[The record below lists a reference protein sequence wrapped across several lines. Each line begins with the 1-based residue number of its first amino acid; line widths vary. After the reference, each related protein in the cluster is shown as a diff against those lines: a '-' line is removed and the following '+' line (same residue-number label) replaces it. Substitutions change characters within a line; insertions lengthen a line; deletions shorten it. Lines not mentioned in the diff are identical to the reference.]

1 MTEQSAPSFKLWWL
15 SINTNR
21 DGLLF
26 MIPYR
31 FIPLD
36 KKVIE
41 QYYNPECQA
50 SETFHSIEK
59 SIDRPSVSGASRGH
73 LVNDGYYYNQE
84 QNVLQHYRFP
94 ELFIRRTKAV
104 YISVAN
110 DEIIGIAKAIE
121 KVPPL

>member
-1 MTEQSAPSFKLWWL
+1 MFT
-15 SINTNR
+15 
-21 DGLLF
+21 
-26 MIPYR
+26 IPCQ

-41 QYYNPECQA
+41 QYYNPERQA

>member
-1 MTEQSAPSFKLWWL
+1 MARIIKFACLIGLRPAEVVESVRL
-15 SINTNR
+15 INSVHPGEHKGTRRNLGTR
-21 DGLLF
+21 VPKDVL
-26 MIPYR
+26 
-31 FIPLD
+31 
-36 KKVIE
+36 K
-41 QYYNPECQA
+41 QYYNPERQA

-59 SIDRPSVSGASRGH
+59 SIDRPSVSGASRSH

-110 DEIIGIAKAIE
+110 DE
-121 KVPPL
+121 